1 MGWTLVLFLAHT
13 SQQPIALA
21 SSDQTLSSV
30 LYGHLHMRIID
41 KDRDNTYFK
50 IKIKI
55 IFNTI
60 MEKQWPYN
68 FYENLL

>member
-1 MGWTLVLFLAHT
+1 
-13 SQQPIALA
+13 
-21 SSDQTLSSV
+21 
-30 LYGHLHMRIID
+30 MRIID